1 MQLDFQRVTYD
12 GDLEEADREALID
25 LVEQFEDAQDANAAE
40 FNSAKEQVEELEG
53 TVSEF
58 EDAKDELITE
68 VVSADAFSEV
78 PLTEE
83 QLEDADFEQVRE
95 WRAFVSETDASDE
108 ETDDNE
114 EDAEFEDMG
123 QQGPVNEGG
132 DEDEGAEFARE
143 LVDGLSGVN
152 AQ

>member
-12 GDLEEADREALID
+12 GDLEDADREALID

-40 FNSAKEQVEELEG
+40 FNSAKEQLEDLDG

-58 EDAKDELITE
+58 KDAKADLEDEVIE
-68 VVSADAFSEV
+68 ADAFSEV
-78 PLTEE
+78 PLTED
-83 QLEDADFEQVRE
+83 QLRDASFEQVRE
-95 WRAFVSETDASDE
+95 WREFVSETDPADD
-108 ETDDNE
+108 TDDDE

-123 QQGPVNEGG
+123 QQGPVNGDG
-132 DEDEGAEFARE
+132 DEDADAEFARE